1 LDFQVA
7 KSLEHLVLMIMAVL
21 PNQACWAQQIIGQI
35 RPEKQIYLVGEPV
48 FVVLDLANAGPR
60 PIWISES
67 CAWLDTQFEATT
79 APKPHHEVSLFG
91 CWTGGTMG
99 SCGGSAKQILPG
111 EHYERRYLLD
121 GSFRLDSPGVYPIRA
136 RHKIDIYAGE
146 TDYRV
151 IASQDLVSEFQLNI
165 AEHDDKELA
174 SAYAPVLRDLDSQD
188 GFTSSLAIEAVVQHP
203 PRFLEEVIL
212 SLADHPKTAAA
223 SVTGLE
229 RLATP
234 RAKAKLSELSAP
246 GNPEAIRQSA
256 ISALATLGDS
266 AYCSSM
272 LSIGQ
277 ESSQYSRWLALRAA
291 GYLCGEKA
299 LPLLKS
305 LLSSADTVSR
315 FEVAYALGNSHSREA
330 VPSLISLLLDANS
343 NVRRASVDSL
353 TNLTHRSSTSGID
366 QQEAAGT
373 AHDDWIRWWASEGA
387 TAKIY
392 RIDDCS
398 ERMPLQ

>member
-1 LDFQVA
+1 MT
-7 KSLEHLVLMIMAVL
+7 KSLGRLVLAIMAVQAG
-21 PNQACWAQQIIGQI
+21 QACWAQQIIGRI
-35 RPEKQIYLVGEPV
+35 RPEKQPYLVGEPV
-48 FVVLDLANAGPR
+48 FVVLDLANAGSGPV
-60 PIWISES
+60 WIGET
-67 CAWLDTQFEATT
+67 CAWSDMQFEATT
-79 APKPHHEVSLFG
+79 APKPRPEVSLFG
-91 CWTGGTMG
+91 CWAGGTAG
-99 SCGGSAKQILPG
+99 SCLGNAKQILPG
-111 EHYERRYLLD
+111 GHYERRYLLE

-151 IASQDLVSEFQLNI
+151 IASQGLVSEFQLSFV
-165 AEHDDKELA
+165 EHDDQELA

-188 GFTSSLAIEAVVQHP
+188 ALTSSLAIRAVVQDP

-223 SVTGLE
+223 SMSGLE

-234 RAKAKLSELSAP
+234 RAKGKLAALSGA
-246 GNPEAIRQSA
+246 GNPEAIRQRA
-256 ISALATLGDS
+256 IPALAALGDS

-272 LSIGQ
+272 LNIGQ
-277 ESSQYSRWLALRAA
+277 KSSQYSRSIALRAA

-299 LPLLKS
+299 LPLLNS
-305 LLSSADTVSR
+305 LLPAADAASR
-315 FEVAYALGNSHSREA
+315 FELAYALGNSHSRKA
-330 VPSLISLLLDANS
+330 IPVLISLLLDANS
-343 NVRRASVDSL
+343 DVRRAAVDSL
-353 TNLTHRSSTSGID
+353 TNLTHRSSRSGID
-366 QQEAAGT
+366 DKEAAGT
-373 AHDDWIRWWASEGA
+373 AHDEWITWWATEGA

>member
-1 LDFQVA
+1 MA

-21 PNQACWAQQIIGQI
+21 ASQACWAQQIIGQI

-48 FVVLDLANAGPR
+48 FVVLDLANAGSR

-79 APKPHHEVSLFG
+79 APKSQHEVSLFG
-91 CWTGGTMG
+91 CWTGGTAG
-99 SCGGSAKQILPG
+99 SCGGSAKQILPEG
-111 EHYERRYLLD
+111 HYERRYLLD

-136 RHKIDIYAGE
+136 RHKIDIYAGG

-212 SLADHPKTAAA
+212 SLADHPQTAAA

-234 RAKAKLSELSAP
+234 RAKAKLGELSAP

-256 ISALATLGDS
+256 ISALAILGDA

-305 LLSSADTVSR
+305 LLSSADSVSR
-315 FEVAYALGNSHSREA
+315 FEVAYALGNSHSLEA
-330 VPSLISLLLDANS
+330 VPLLISLLLDANS
-343 NVRRASVDSL
+343 DVRRASVDSL

>member
-1 LDFQVA
+1 MGLRWTLAQRPTTTSAQVSNRLD
-7 KSLEHLVLMIMAVL
+7 
-21 PNQACWAQQIIGQI
+21 
-35 RPEKQIYLVGEPV
+35 
-48 FVVLDLANAGPR
+48 
-60 PIWISES
+60 WISNGEIS
-67 CAWLDTQFEATT
+67 RAFGLDDY
-79 APKPHHEVSLFG
+79 
-91 CWTGGTMG
+91 
-99 SCGGSAKQILPG
+99 GGSGKSSMLGSANHRADPSRKADISNAWHCHRNSPPCR
-111 EHYERRYLLD
+111 HYERRYLLD

-136 RHKIDIYAGE
+136 RHKIDIYAGG

-151 IASQDLVSEFQLNI
+151 IASQDLVSEFRLNI

-174 SAYAPVLRDLDSQD
+174 SAYAPVLRDLDSQG

-212 SLADHPKTAAA
+212 SLADHPQTAAA

-234 RAKAKLSELSAP
+234 RAKAKLGELSAP

-256 ISALATLGDS
+256 ISALATLGDP

-305 LLSSADTVSR
+305 LLSSADSVSR

-330 VPSLISLLLDANS
+330 VPLLISLLLDANS

>member
-1 LDFQVA
+1 MT
-7 KSLEHLVLMIMAVL
+7 KSLGYLVLMMMAVQAG
-21 PNQACWAQQIIGQI
+21 QACWALQISGRI

-48 FVVLDLANAGPR
+48 FVVLDLANSGAR

-79 APKPHHEVSLFG
+79 APKPHPEVSLFG
-91 CWTGGTMG
+91 CWAGGTAG
-99 SCGGSAKQILPG
+99 SCGGSAKRILPR

-151 IASQDLVSEFQLNI
+151 IASQDLVSEFQLNF

-188 GFTSSLAIEAVVQHP
+188 GYTSSLAIEAVVQHP
-203 PRFLEEVIL
+203 PHFLEEVIL

-223 SVTGLE
+223 SVSGLE

-234 RAKAKLSELSAP
+234 RAKAKLAELSAP
-246 GNPEAIRQSA
+246 GNPEAIRQRA
-256 ISALATLGDS
+256 ISALAALGDS

-272 LSIGQ
+272 LSISQ
-277 ESSQYSRWLALRAA
+277 ESSQYSRSIALRAA

-299 LPLLKS
+299 LPLLRS
-305 LLSSADTVSR
+305 LLSAADPVSR
-315 FEVAYALGNSHSREA
+315 SEIAYALGNSHSREA
-330 VPSLISLLLDANS
+330 VPALIFLLLDANS
-343 NVRRASVDSL
+343 NVRRAAVDSL
-353 TNLTHRSSTSGID
+353 TNLTHRSSASGID
-366 QQEAAGT
+366 QEEAAGT
-373 AHDDWIRWWASEGA
+373 AHDDWINWWASEGA

-398 ERMPLQ
+398 ERMPLR